1 MSARSHTFAFRLDEY
16 RSRLLQQCA
25 ERTGVSPGE
34 CARRAITSA
43 LQGPS
48 EAEIL
53 FEKIATRLNQL
64 EKC

>member
-1 MSARSHTFAFRLDEY
+1 MNIVPDSCSNAPSEP
-16 RSRLLQQCA
+16 
-25 ERTGVSPGE
+25 VSVPE
-34 CARRAITSA
+34 CARRAITNA